1 MKSCHFQ
8 LLWEEALEDELN
20 QIEEFC
26 LKNATSFVGKVP
38 EGYNLNSPNVGQ
50 IVSPRW
56 DFQNFK
62 TFSFCGNF
70 QL

>member
-20 QIEEFC
+20 QIEEFF

-50 IVSPRW
+50 IVSPR
-56 DFQNFK
+56 
-62 TFSFCGNF
+62 
-70 QL
+70 